1 MTVDSP
7 LIAFTDAPE
16 ASELAT
22 IRRQL
27 DRFNAEAC
35 GIDDQRPLA
44 IVVKDPATHE
54 VMGGLT
60 GRTSR
65 SVLFIDMFI
74 LPESLRGT
82 GLGSKLL
89 QMAEEE
95 GRQRGC
101 HTALLHTN
109 TFQAP
114 AFYKKHGWREYGI
127 FPCDPP
133 GCSRIF
139 FTKNLVQAP

>member
-1 MTVDSP
+1 MVSP
-7 LIAFTDAPE
+7 LIALTDAPE
-16 ASELAT
+16 ADELAT

-27 DRFNAEAC
+27 DRYNAEAC

-44 IVVKDPATHE
+44 IVVKDPAIQE

-95 GRQRGC
+95 GRRRGC

-114 AFYKKHGWREYGI
+114 EFYKKLGWREYGT

-133 GCSRIF
+133 GCDRIF
-139 FTKNLVQAP
+139 FTKDLTASPS

>member
-1 MTVDSP
+1 MGSP
-7 LIAFTDAPE
+7 LIALTDAPE
-16 ASELAT
+16 ADELAT

-27 DRFNAEAC
+27 DRYNVEAC
-35 GIDDQRPLA
+35 GIDDQRPVA
-44 IVVKDPATHE
+44 IIVKDPTTQE

-74 LPESLRGT
+74 LPGSLRGT
-82 GLGSKLL
+82 GLGSELL
-89 QMAEEE
+89 QMAEDE
-95 GRQRGC
+95 GRRRGC

-114 AFYKKHGWREYGI
+114 GFYKKHGWREYGI

-133 GCSRIF
+133 GCDRIF
-139 FTKNLVQAP
+139 FTKDLTAS

>member
-1 MTVDSP
+1 MVSP
-7 LIAFTDAPE
+7 LIALTDAPE
-16 ASELAT
+16 ADELAT

-27 DRFNAEAC
+27 DRYNAEAC

-44 IVVKDPATHE
+44 IVVKDPATQE

-95 GRQRGC
+95 GRRRGC

-114 AFYKKHGWREYGI
+114 EFYKKHGWREYGT

-133 GCSRIF
+133 GCDRIF
-139 FTKNLVQAP
+139 FTKDLTASPS